1 MSASPYISTIQESEE
16 PRGWCFHCGLAGG
29 GEATIRLDW
38 ADYDHWCP
46 GGGSP
51 PERVAE
57 VVIRIMME
65 HGVTVPERFDAARVR
80 HVVRNADEL
89 VTALLGS

>member
-1 MSASPYISTIQESEE
+1 
-16 PRGWCFHCGLAGG
+16 
-29 GEATIRLDW
+29 
-38 ADYDHWCP
+38 
-46 GGGSP
+46 
-51 PERVAE
+51 
-57 VVIRIMME
+57 ME